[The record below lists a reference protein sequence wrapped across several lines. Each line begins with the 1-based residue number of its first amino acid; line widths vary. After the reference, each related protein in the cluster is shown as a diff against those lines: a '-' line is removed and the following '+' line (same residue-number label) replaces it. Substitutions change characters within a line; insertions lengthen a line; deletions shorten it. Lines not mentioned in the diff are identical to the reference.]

1 MLVGFMSISE
11 DRSLGLCVCNRNC
24 LHVLLYAGTYLAVN
38 KHLAPSPNMGYRQI
52 PTRGHLIIAE
62 IAVPKLNRNMLAYL
76 SQFPEEGAVIL
87 FKILLILLPTLRR
100 IWALSS
106 FEKAMA
112 KGRFNE
118 RTPCLEDK

>member
-1 MLVGFMSISE
+1 
-11 DRSLGLCVCNRNC
+11 
-24 LHVLLYAGTYLAVN
+24 
-38 KHLAPSPNMGYRQI
+38 MGYRQI